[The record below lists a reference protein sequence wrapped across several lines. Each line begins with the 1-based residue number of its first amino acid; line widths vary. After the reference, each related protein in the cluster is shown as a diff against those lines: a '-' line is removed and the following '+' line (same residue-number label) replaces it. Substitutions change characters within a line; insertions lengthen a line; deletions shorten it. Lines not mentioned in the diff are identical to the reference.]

1 MSAQNDASNWLGL
14 LKWSLSYADGTT
26 PSQFS
31 AMSEEDKK
39 WLENVMKEGVRD
51 DPQRMNEVMT
61 KLKDGMDNNGS
72 FEDTEGD
79 LEDLRDIVEQVDMA
93 QVFAKFGGCD
103 LLLRFIE
110 TTQVVDSVKALA
122 AAIMATVAQNN
133 LIVQEQFL
141 RKGFLDKLI
150 KAFLHFPAS
159 ELLSTKLFFALSSAV
174 RGHPSAEEY
183 FAIQCSELVFNKALQ
198 SNYPATLSRAAFL
211 ANALICSDFCTVD
224 RIETISRVFLP
235 ISFQFCCFPDEQLTS
250 LRFNLIQLFETL
262 LQTRLGHQLMNQ
274 SFSKEFQSFLVQQGK
289 WLNEESVVE
298 LFDKEEIKEEKSKL
312 EKLRRLAATDLK
324 EESFPSQQAR
334 ANQSIN
340 NFNSSSSNSKNNS
353 YTQQQQ
359 QEPGQEEQS
368 STTSSSSLP
377 LPPAPVLLLGSPP
390 DKESSC

>member
-31 AMSEEDKK
+31 AMNEEDKK

-61 KLKDGMDNNGS
+61 KLKDDMDNNGS

-110 TTQVVDSVKALA
+110 TTQVADTVKALA
-122 AAIMATVAQNN
+122 AAIIATVAQNN

-141 RKGFLDKLI
+141 RKGFLDKLV
-150 KAFLHFPAS
+150 KGFLHFPAS

-211 ANALICSDFCTVD
+211 ANALICSDFCTID
-224 RIETISRVFLP
+224 RTEIISRVFLP
-235 ISFQFCCFPDEQLTS
+235 ISFQFCCFPNEQLTS

-262 LQTRLGHQLMNQ
+262 LQTRVGHQLMTQ
-274 SFSKEFQSFLVQQGK
+274 SFSREFQSFLVQQGK
-289 WLNEESVVE
+289 WLDEESVAE
-298 LFDKEEIKEEKSKL
+298 LFDQEEINEEKSKL
-312 EKLRRLAATDLK
+312 EKLRRLATSDLK
-324 EESFPSQQAR
+324 EECFPSQQAK
-334 ANQSIN
+334 AHQSIN
-340 NFNSSSSNSKNNS
+340 NSNINNNNN
-353 YTQQQQ
+353 TQQQEQ
-359 QEPGQEEQS
+359 EQS
-368 STTSSSSLP
+368 STSSLP
-377 LPPAPVLLLGSPP
+377 PPVLMLGSPP